1 MGWNCMFVIQRI
13 MLKTIPSKKNGK
25 VLIGNPNQVTTPGNY
40 LLYVQTGIMTERIR
54 VALKNTT
61 DWADY
66 VFHKDYHLMNL
77 SEISSY
83 IEEHK
88 HLPGI
93 PSAEQVAKDGID
105 VAEMNAKLLGKIE
118 ELTLY
123 VIKQQKEIEQLK
135 TDIRTKK

>member
-1 MGWNCMFVIQRI
+1 MELYVCYTTDYVKDNTPQ
-13 MLKTIPSKKNGK
+13 KNGK

-54 VALKNTT
+54 VALKNAT

-77 SEISSY
+77 SEVSSY

-135 TDIRTKK
+135 TDIRTKKQ